1 MLRLICPK
9 CEKDSYTAGVES
21 FNPCPYC
28 GTIFS
33 GKYGLYTRCEDRIK
47 QEIPFVFPYQGEN
60 FEAITVDLS
69 EKGVG
74 IKIFGEPLIT
84 EGDII
89 DFTIG
94 NFQIMAKVMWVRKLS
109 DKSLAGLRRL
119 N

>member
-1 MLRLICPK
+1 MLRLTCPK
-9 CEKDSYTAGVES
+9 CRKDSYCAEVES
-21 FNPCPYC
+21 FTPCLYC

-33 GKYGLYTRCEDRIK
+33 GKYGLYTRCEERIK
-47 QEIPFVFPYQGEN
+47 QEVPFVFPYQGEN
-60 FEAITVDLS
+60 LEAITVDLS
-69 EKGVG
+69 ERGAG
-74 IKIFGEPLIT
+74 IKIFGDPLIT

-94 NFQIMAKVMWVRKLS
+94 DFQMRAKVMWVRKVP